1 MNGILSIGYALAV
14 IAAPAATLA
23 APISPLQSPAVV
35 SELGAL
41 RALPTKQPPV
51 TDSGLTIIPLSIN
64 GQACGVLGSAGA
76 VGNAIAACGRSP
88 INVSGIVD
96 WLP

>member
-1 MNGILSIGYALAV
+1 MNRVLAIGCALAV

-23 APISPLQSPAVV
+23 APTSLPQAPAVV

-41 RALPTKQPPV
+41 RALPTKRPPV
-51 TDSGLTIIPLSIN
+51 TNSGLTIIPLSIN

-76 VGNAIAACGRSP
+76 VGNASAACGRSP